1 MGAHAT
7 DLQKAKILERSN
19 TLRRKIDA
27 WITIQQLYIPA
38 VALLR
43 SQDNSAEVAPV
54 AVQDIKLYLPS
65 SLPSVSLCSILFIQH
80 EWDFRYAQAQETL
93 NELRGFLLLYSHML
107 KSKDRHIRGQR
118 LHTRSI
124 KLLND
129 VESKIQGSASKY
141 RRIWTAL
148 EALSLPLLQTTWKK
162 VLRPLVSADV
172 TGLSSMDDSKSEG
185 RKKLS
190 WIWKVHGT
198 GANVDDCTEAGKPY
212 KFVML
217 LLCSQLNNLALRIE
231 WCKARARAHRWQ
243 EECLLLAEEMR
254 RILAFFAWQENE
266 WKCRTK
272 SFPSGSDNELQ
283 LVEGKIAY
291 ALRQAN
297 IRTQMV
303 ESFKAQWSVS
313 QLEMRLTTTILDGQD
328 PYVMVE
334 CH

>member
-1 MGAHAT
+1 MYFYFYFQYPDDYDIRYSYAANIAKLGAHAT
-7 DLQKAKILERSN
+7 DLQKVKILERSN

-43 SQDNSAEVAPV
+43 SQDDSAEVAPV

-65 SLPSVSLCSILFIQH
+65 TLPRVSFCSVLFIQH

-124 KLLND
+124 KLLSD

-148 EALSLPLLQTTWKK
+148 EALSLPLLQMTWKK
-162 VLRPLVSADV
+162 VLRPLVSGDV
-172 TGLSSMDDSKSEG
+172 TGLSSMDNSQSEG

-190 WIWKVHGT
+190 WIWKVYGT

-212 KFVML
+212 KFLVIVML
-217 LLCSQLNNLALRIE
+217 TAEQFSTSYRVVQSSCSCA
-231 WCKARARAHRWQ
+231 
-243 EECLLLAEEMR
+243 
-254 RILAFFAWQENE
+254 
-266 WKCRTK
+266 
-272 SFPSGSDNELQ
+272 
-283 LVEGKIAY
+283 
-291 ALRQAN
+291 
-297 IRTQMV
+297 
-303 ESFKAQWSVS
+303 
-313 QLEMRLTTTILDGQD
+313 
-328 PYVMVE
+328 
-334 CH
+334 

>member
-1 MGAHAT
+1 VRIFLFFISPDDYDIRYSYAANIAKLGPHAT

-27 WITIQQLYIPA
+27 WFTIQQLYIPA

-43 SQDNSAEVAPV
+43 SQDDSAEVAPV

-65 SLPSVSLCSILFIQH
+65 SMPRVSLCSILFIQH

-124 KLLND
+124 KLLSD

-141 RRIWTAL
+141 RRIWSAL
-148 EALSLPLLQTTWKK
+148 DALSLPLLQTTWKK

-172 TGLSSMDDSKSEG
+172 TGLSSMDDSRSEG

-198 GANVDDCTEAGKPY
+198 GANVDDCTDAGKPY

-217 LLCSQLNNLALRIE
+217 LLRSQL
-231 WCKARARAHRWQ
+231 
-243 EECLLLAEEMR
+243 
-254 RILAFFAWQENE
+254 
-266 WKCRTK
+266 
-272 SFPSGSDNELQ
+272 DN
-283 LVEGKIAY
+283 
-291 ALRQAN
+291 
-297 IRTQMV
+297 
-303 ESFKAQWSVS
+303 
-313 QLEMRLTTTILDGQD
+313 
-328 PYVMVE
+328 
-334 CH
+334 